1 MIQAAPPRLLQG
13 LSLHGACATLGLNR
27 GSVYRWQ
34 AQPCPDEQP
43 RRGRPPL
50 QDADLVAV
58 VEEIVLE
65 QPGYGRPRVTMELRR
80 RQYTVNPK
88 RVNRLLREGG
98 WLHAR
103 RRRKVRTTN
112 SEHEFDRYPNLLAN
126 QGWRELD
133 GPNQAWGADLTYVRL
148 GAGFCY
154 LAVVLDL
161 YSRKLVG
168 WDLSRSLEGD
178 GALRALEQALE
189 TRTPEAGW
197 IHHSDRGVQY
207 ACHQYVQC
215 LKAVGARISMC
226 ATGEPKENAM
236 VERVI
241 RTIKEEEID
250 LQEYESFEE
259 VELSLGK
266 FIEDVYNRK
275 RLHSALGYRPPT
287 EFEELIAAALCG

>member
-1 MIQAAPPRLLQG
+1 MIQASPPRLMKG
-13 LSLHGACATLGLNR
+13 LSLHGACGVLELNR
-27 GSVYRWQ
+27 GSAYRWRG
-34 AQPCPDEQP
+34 QPRPEEQP
-43 RRGRPPL
+43 RRGRPPVE
-50 QDADLVAV
+50 DAALVAT

-88 RVNRLLREGG
+88 RVHRLLRDGG
-98 WLHAR
+98 WLHVR

-112 SEHEFDRYPNLLAN
+112 SKHGYDRHPNLLAD
-126 QGWRELD
+126 QGWRDLD
-133 GPNQAWGADLTYVRL
+133 GPNQAWGADLTYIRL
-148 GAGFCY
+148 GDGFCY

-161 YSRKLVG
+161 HSRKLVG
-168 WDLSRSLEGD
+168 WDLSTSLEGD

-189 TRTPEAGW
+189 TRTPEPGW

-207 ACHQYVQC
+207 ACHPYVQC
-215 LKAVGARISMC
+215 LKAVGAQISMC
-226 ATGEPKENAM
+226 ATGEPKENAV

-241 RTIKEEEID
+241 RTIKEEEVD
-250 LQEYESFEE
+250 LQEYENLEDA
-259 VELSLGK
+259 ELSLGK

-287 EFEELIAAALCG
+287 EFEELFAASLSG

>member
-1 MIQAAPPRLLQG
+1 MIQATPPRLLQD
-13 LSLHGACATLGLNR
+13 LSFQGACAVLELNR

-34 AQPCPDEQP
+34 ALPGSDQQP
-43 RRGRPPL
+43 RRGRPPV
-50 QDADLVAV
+50 QDATLVAT

-65 QPGYGRPRVTMELRR
+65 QPGYGRPRITRELHR
-80 RQYTVNPK
+80 RQYPVNPK
-88 RVNRLLREGG
+88 RVHRLLREGG
-98 WLHAR
+98 WLHVQ

-112 SEHEFDRYPNLLAN
+112 SEHGYGRYPNLLAN
-126 QGWRELD
+126 CGWRELK

-148 GAGFCY
+148 GDGFCY
-154 LAVVLDL
+154 LAVVLAL

-168 WDLSRSLEGD
+168 WDLSASLEGE

-189 TRTPEAGW
+189 TRTPGAGW

-215 LKAVGARISMC
+215 LKATGAQISMC
-226 ATGEPKENAM
+226 ATGEPKENAV

-241 RTIKEEEID
+241 RTIKEEEVD
-250 LQEYESFEE
+250 LQEYESLEDAE
-259 VELSLGK
+259 RSLGK
-266 FIEDVYNRK
+266 FIEEVYNRK

-287 EFEELIAAALCG
+287 EFEELIAASLSG